1 MSELHASKYQ
11 CRMILDCIGLA
22 LLCHFGAGS
31 PLNRG
36 SIFEQEQLKQA
47 AELGFTE
54 SHQLAVDVSEFG
66 GGDEVAR
73 HLKDNN
79 IILNMNLLPFESLDQ
94 VSNPAGIRLGVQEMT
109 RFGMKEAEE

>member
-47 AELGFTE
+47 AELG
-54 SHQLAVDVSEFG
+54 
-66 GGDEVAR
+66 
-73 HLKDNN
+73 
-79 IILNMNLLPFESLDQ
+79 
-94 VSNPAGIRLGVQEMT
+94 LGVQST
-109 RFGMKEAEE
+109 KEIRLLADDKESRAMVNILEALLSENYLYIIEPEVTGKHLILMFVYISRGCIYYFK